1 MAISRNIKADRG
13 LTGRMFLTG
22 FFLVVLYAVLIG
34 VLFIFIKSL
43 VLVLVIAFG
52 LLFCQYFFSAKIAMF
67 AMHAKEVT
75 PQEAPEL
82 HGVID
87 RLCALADM
95 PKPRVAIAN
104 TDVPNAFATG
114 RNPNNAV
121 VCATAGLLRRLDEPE
136 VEAVLAHEIS
146 HVAHRDVA
154 IMTIA
159 SGLGMI
165 AGLLTRVLFYSEIF
179 GGMGGGRNNNNNSGG
194 QLVLIEMV
202 VMLVS
207 VVVYVISYML
217 TMALSR
223 YRELA
228 ADRSGAILIGR
239 PSLLASALVKI
250 TGEIGRIPT
259 RDLRAAEP
267 FNAFFFAPA
276 TAAHG
281 AQDTKGGG
289 GGFSFG
295 NLFRT
300 HPTLEVRL
308 AQLSKLEQQ
317 LNSPSA

>member
-1 MAISRNIKADRG
+1 MFTTGLMLVLLYGAVIGILIAVGISY
-13 LTGRMFLTG
+13 T
-22 FFLVVLYAVLIG
+22 VVLVFAAII
-34 VLFIFIKSL
+34 LFAQYWFSDR
-43 VLVLVIAFG
+43 IALFG
-52 LLFCQYFFSAKIAMF
+52 MGGHL
-67 AMHAKEVT
+67 VT
-75 PQEAPEL
+75 PEQAPQL
-82 HGVID
+82 HGVVD

-95 PKPRVAIAN
+95 KKPRVAIAE

-114 RNPNNAV
+114 RSPKAAV

-154 IMTIA
+154 VMTIA
-159 SGLGMI
+159 SGLGML
-165 AGLLTRVLFYSEIF
+165 AGLLTRIMFYSEIF

-194 QLVLIEMV
+194 QLVLIEMII
-202 VMLVS
+202 MLVS
-207 VVVYVISYML
+207 VVVYFISFLL

-228 ADRSGAILIGR
+228 ADRAGAILIGR

-259 RDLRAAEP
+259 RDLRSAEP

-281 AQDTKGGG
+281 AQDTRGQGGG
-289 GGFSFG
+289 AGFSFG

-300 HPTLEVRL
+300 HPTLEKRL
-308 AQLSKLEQQ
+308 AQLEQLEHQ
-317 LNSPSA
+317 LGQAGTAS